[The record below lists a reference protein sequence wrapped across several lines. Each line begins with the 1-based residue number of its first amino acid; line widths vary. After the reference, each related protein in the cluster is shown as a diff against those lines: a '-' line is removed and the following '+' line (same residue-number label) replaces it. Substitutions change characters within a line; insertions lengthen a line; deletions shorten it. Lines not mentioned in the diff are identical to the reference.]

1 MKIIGQDVFRG
12 FFIQARDGRTNEK
25 IGNFINSTDINL
37 LPECSGITHNDN
49 KDKSEASLNW
59 AAPQHIQGQVI
70 FTYVFQLILLYN
82 NRTYK

>member
-1 MKIIGQDVFRG
+1 MFLVKIVGQDVFRG

-25 IGNFINSTDINL
+25 IGNFVNSTDINL

-59 AAPQHIQGQVI
+59 QAPQHIQGQVI
-70 FTYVFQLILLYN
+70 FTYVSFF
-82 NRTYK
+82 